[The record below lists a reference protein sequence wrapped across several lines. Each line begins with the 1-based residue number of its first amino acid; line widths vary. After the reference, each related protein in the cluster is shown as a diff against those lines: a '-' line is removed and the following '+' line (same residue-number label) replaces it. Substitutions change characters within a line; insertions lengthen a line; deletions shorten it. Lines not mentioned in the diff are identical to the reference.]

1 MNLPPGAPTPPWGET
16 GDLTHRDF
24 ASVSAEIQGKVKSFQ
39 VEAGQ
44 VSCGLFAMEWPTA
57 VKTRR
62 PSWKQVSQDSIQCGI
77 SNYLG
82 GGGRLEDD

>member
-1 MNLPPGAPTPPWGET
+1 METVQELGEAEGSAISDAPAPPWGET

-44 VSCGLFAMEWPTA
+44 VSCGLFTMEWPTA

-62 PSWKQVSQDSIQCGI
+62 PS
-77 SNYLG
+77 
-82 GGGRLEDD
+82 